1 MLISGNTYLNCA
13 DINVTAEP
21 SHKNIDKPLECSPIS
36 QSDKLGVVDPS
47 GGNFL
52 RTNWQ
57 VQGYLLEQADLI
69 EK

>member
-1 MLISGNTYLNCA
+1 MNLA
-13 DINVTAEP
+13 DINLTAEP
-21 SHKNIDKPLECSPIS
+21 KLKNVDKNMDRSPFS
-36 QSDKLGVVDPS
+36 QSDKPGTVDPS